1 MILGVQRDTVLVI
14 IGAFQCSR
22 LDIQR
27 GVFCYLPYSQPE
39 TDKSLRLQSINATPQ
54 ANTSTLYPLNFW
66 T

>member
-1 MILGVQRDTVLVI
+1 MILGVQRDTVVVI

-27 GVFCYLPYSQPE
+27 GVVRCLPYSKPE
-39 TDKSLRLQSINATPQ
+39 IDMSLGLQSINATPQ
-54 ANTSTLYPLNFW
+54 ANTSTLCSLNFW

>member
-1 MILGVQRDTVLVI
+1 MILGVQSDAIVI

-27 GVFCYLPYSQPE
+27 GVVCYLPYSQPE
-39 TDKSLRLQSINATPQ
+39 IDMSLGLQSINATPQ
-54 ANTSTLYPLNFW
+54 ANNSTLYPLNFW